1 MRQRLL
7 ILISM
12 WLMAL
17 GISAQNVETTDSLIS
32 VMTQQLDQVTVS
44 TRRTGVSRMS
54 GALNGVNINRE
65 ELFKAACCNLGESFV
80 TNPSVDVSYNDA
92 ATGAKQIK
100 LLGLSGTYVQMLT
113 ENLPA
118 FRGAAIP
125 FALGYVPGTWM
136 KSIQVSKGNS
146 SVKNGYEAMTGQI
159 NIEYLKPDEEQG
171 VTVNLY
177 GNTKSRTE
185 ANAEANVHLTDELS
199 TELLAHYENDWGHHD
214 DNNDGFLDQPK
225 VEQYN
230 VQNRWKWTSGN
241 YMLHAGIN
249 LIHEEREGGQTTHH
263 QQVMPMDASPLYKIG
278 INTNRYE
285 LYMKHAVIL
294 NAEHGTNVALMYN
307 GSLHNA
313 DASYGLKEYGIRQQ
327 MGYAQLMLETN
338 FTDLHSISAGLSLN
352 YDRLKQHIDRV
363 PGYAP
368 QAWKEQETTTGAY
381 LQYTLNLNSQL
392 IAMAGMRLDHSN
404 VYGSFFTPRIHIK
417 FAPSDIISLRL
428 SAGKGYRS
436 PHAWAELNNLL
447 SSGRQLLVDDLKQ
460 EEAWNYGVSAAL
472 NIPLGNQTLKLNAE
486 YYYTDFNQQMVV
498 DYDTDHR
505 SIIIGN
511 LDGKSYSH
519 TLQVDASYQL
529 LKGLTLTAAYRF
541 NDVKT
546 TFNGQLME
554 KPLTNRYK
562 GLISASYKT
571 PLGLWQLDAT
581 LQLNGGGRMPTP
593 YQKADGNSSWDER
606 FHGYEQLSA
615 QITRWFRHFSI
626 YIGGENLTGFRQ
638 KMPIFGA
645 DNPWGADFEPTLVWG
660 PVHGAMAYLG
670 VRINIGKL

>member
-392 IAMAGMRLDHSN
+392 IAMAGRRLDHSN